1 MGLKDIENIENYIVV
16 YSTQDFTKLDV
27 VYTEGIKYNDKIYY
41 KSTIRNRGRKLNEG
55 KRRSKISKIKRNRKR
70 IF

>member
-41 KSTIRNRGRKLNEG
+41 TLSSLQSEIGEEN
-55 KRRSKISKIKRNRKR
+55 
-70 IF
+70 